1 MPRGRFVCPEN
12 PRTDGRRPMSAALSQ
27 PIPLEQDT
35 ARERAGEELPA
46 PARSMAQAVIEL
58 GAARKKIL
66 MYPAGHAQVRQ
77 AVERALCAIEQILC
91 SRPEVTFAADQDCLL
106 VHPDSIPLD
115 DPPCREFSSLL
126 RDWDVAAIRFRRG
139 LSFEE
144 LDVFL
149 SRIAQN
155 REGILAEGGLEKALL
170 RAGVQHI
177 RVLNVDY
184 TKFLHTEEEEVEKQ
198 TSPGVQGSR
207 DWLWRSFVAH
217 LIQGT
222 LTDSKRGVPV
232 QSAADLSPRQLAA
245 YLNEERLD
253 TEKALEIYES
263 TIREHLEA
271 IPASEEERQ
280 RLRTRSFQSLR
291 ALLEELQPAIRRQF
305 LSATYRQCEDRK
317 DSPLVEHLLG
327 GISRGLVVE
336 MLRNANQAGNEISP
350 TLLNLVR
357 KIASSREGTTS
368 SEGEPETGRNPA
380 AAAAAEPDPDQRRQ
394 VEELFRRETYET
406 YVTADYASILEDL
419 SANAVPSR
427 QEDELPRE
435 VQALLGTLEARHLN
449 TRIARAWMAF
459 LARTARAEEYRD
471 YAEKIFSITHELLA
485 EGEFSLPLEVLRM
498 FERDCR
504 ERADESLRS
513 IAEEFLKKFQDPG
526 FVSKTLAAFDKWR
539 NEAGSAAEAFL
550 RAIGPASVP
559 QVLGLYLKRSES
571 EETEHLVRLLA
582 PFPDRVA
589 AEAVELLRS
598 RLGASLV
605 RLVVLVRRL
614 DLRSL
619 ADALRPLLDHHDR
632 RVRLE
637 VLEALVKFRH
647 PDSVELLSQALG
659 SREPEDLLRAIDIA
673 GLYRVEPVAPLL
685 ASMVRIFPFSRLD
698 CQKNEKLLGALA
710 NLADP
715 CALPV
720 LERVARARW
729 SLYPKQ
735 LEKLKRLAFQS
746 LRSYDP
752 ARIGTLLKIGFR
764 SRDPTI
770 QSICRECT
778 RKQAGSAVEG

>member
-1 MPRGRFVCPEN
+1 
-12 PRTDGRRPMSAALSQ
+12 
-27 PIPLEQDT
+27 
-35 ARERAGEELPA
+35 
-46 PARSMAQAVIEL
+46 MAQAVIEL

-305 LSATYRQCEDRK
+305 LNATYRQCEDRK

-394 VEELFRRETYET
+394 GAAYSTRRPP
-406 YVTADYASILEDL
+406 ARLR
-419 SANAVPSR
+419 PSR
-427 QEDELPRE
+427 TRTRDARWKNFFGGRLTRPMSPQTTLPSS
-435 VQALLGTLEARHLN
+435 
-449 TRIARAWMAF
+449 
-459 LARTARAEEYRD
+459 
-471 YAEKIFSITHELLA
+471 KISQPTP
-485 EGEFSLPLEVLRM
+485 SLP
-498 FERDCR
+498 
-504 ERADESLRS
+504 
-513 IAEEFLKKFQDPG
+513 G
-526 FVSKTLAAFDKWR
+526 
-539 NEAGSAAEAFL
+539 
-550 RAIGPASVP
+550 
-559 QVLGLYLKRSES
+559 KRTSC
-571 EETEHLVRLLA
+571 
-582 PFPDRVA
+582 P
-589 AEAVELLRS
+589 
-598 RLGASLV
+598 
-605 RLVVLVRRL
+605 
-614 DLRSL
+614 
-619 ADALRPLLDHHDR
+619 
-632 RVRLE
+632 
-637 VLEALVKFRH
+637 VKFR
-647 PDSVELLSQALG
+647 LFLG
-659 SREPEDLLRAIDIA
+659 PWRR
-673 GLYRVEPVAPLL
+673 
-685 ASMVRIFPFSRLD
+685 
-698 CQKNEKLLGALA
+698 
-710 NLADP
+710 
-715 CALPV
+715 
-720 LERVARARW
+720 
-729 SLYPKQ
+729 
-735 LEKLKRLAFQS
+735 
-746 LRSYDP
+746 
-752 ARIGTLLKIGFR
+752 GT
-764 SRDPTI
+764 
-770 QSICRECT
+770 
-778 RKQAGSAVEG
+778 

>member
-1 MPRGRFVCPEN
+1 
-12 PRTDGRRPMSAALSQ
+12 MSAALSQ

-46 PARSMAQAVIEL
+46 QARSMARAVTEL

-66 MYPAGHAQVRQ
+66 MYPSGHAQVRR
-77 AVERALCAIEQILC
+77 AVEQALRAIEQILC

-106 VHPDSIPLD
+106 VHPDFIPLD

-144 LDVFL
+144 LAAFL
-149 SRIAQN
+149 ARIAQN

-170 RAGVQHI
+170 RADIQHI

-198 TSPGVQGSR
+198 TSGGAQGSR
-207 DWLWRSFVAH
+207 DWLWRSFVSH
-217 LIQGT
+217 LVQGT

-232 QSAADLSPRQLAA
+232 QSAAELSPRQLAA

-253 TEKALEIYES
+253 TERALEIYES

-271 IPASEEERQ
+271 MPASEEERQ
-280 RLRTRSFQSLR
+280 RLRARNFQSLR

-317 DSPLVEHLLG
+317 DSPQVEHLLG
-327 GISRGLVVE
+327 GISRGLVIE
-336 MLRNANQAGNEISP
+336 MLRHANQDGNEISP

-357 KIASSREGTTS
+357 KIASSREGAAP
-368 SEGEPETGRNPA
+368 SEGEPETGSPL
-380 AAAAAEPDPDQRRQ
+380 AAEPDPDQRRQ
-394 VEELFRRETYET
+394 VEELFRREAYET
-406 YVTADYASILEDL
+406 YVSSDYASILEDL
-419 SANAVPSR
+419 SAEFVPFR
-427 QEDELPRE
+427 EDGNKTPEA
-435 VQALLGTLEARHLN
+435 QAFLESLETRHLDMQ
-449 TRIARAWMAF
+449 IARAWVAF
-459 LARTARAEEYRD
+459 LARSARAEEYRD
-471 YAEKIFSITHELLA
+471 YAEKIFSITHDLLA
-485 EGEFSLPLEVLRM
+485 EGEFSLPLEVLLM
-498 FERDCR
+498 VERDCR
-504 ERADESLRS
+504 ERADDALRS
-513 IAEEFLKKFQDPG
+513 IAEEFLGKFRHSG

-550 RAIGPASVP
+550 RAIGPAGVP

-571 EETEHLVRLLA
+571 EETDHLVRLLA

-605 RLVVLVRRL
+605 RLVVLIRRL
-614 DLRSL
+614 DLGSL
-619 ADALRPLLDHHDR
+619 ADTLRPFLDHHDR
-632 RVRLE
+632 RVRME

-647 PDSVELLSQALG
+647 PDSVELLSRALG

-685 ASMVRIFPFSRLD
+685 ASMVRIFPLSRLD
-698 CQKNEKLLGALA
+698 CQKNEKLVGALA
-710 NLADP
+710 NIADP
-715 CALPV
+715 CALPA

-778 RKQAGSAVEG
+778 RKQAGPAGEV